1 MLFKNDSASL
11 KLEIVSY
18 EFPAYGGEPGSDDRN
33 WLVLRATWINED
45 GEIVKDSNSCLLTYE
60 LNEMTAGLKVM
71 NAGIKDFYESDF
83 SEPYFYLA
91 AVQTPQDSFKVQVSF
106 YLPNTMGDEE
116 NAEVICE
123 MTHEEM
129 NTLIDEL
136 DRYRAKFPERK

>member
-18 EFPAYGGEPGSDDRN
+18 EFPAYGGAPNSDDRN

-60 LNEMTAGLKVM
+60 LNEMAAGLKVM
-71 NAGIKDFYESDF
+71 NAGIKDFYESMF

-91 AVQTPQDSFKVQVSF
+91 AVHTEQDTFRVQVSF
-106 YLPNTMGDEE
+106 YLPNTMSDEE
-116 NAEVICE
+116 TAEIICE

-129 NTLIDEL
+129 KALIDEL
-136 DRYRAKFPERK
+136 DRCRAKFPERK

>member
-11 KLEIVSY
+11 KLEISNY
-18 EFPAYGGEPGSDDRN
+18 EFSAYGGAPDSDDRN
-33 WLVLRATWINED
+33 WLVMRATWINED

-60 LNEMTAGLKVM
+60 LNEMAAGLKVM
-71 NAGIKDFYESDF
+71 NAGIKDFYESMF

-91 AVQTPQDSFKVQVSF
+91 AVHTPEDTFKVQVSF
-106 YLPNTMGDEE
+106 YLPNTMSDEE
-116 NAEVICE
+116 TAEIICE

-129 NTLIDEL
+129 KALIDEL